1 MIAAAY
7 AALVAEVKVA
17 RGGVVYSGFL
27 LARSGRHRRGLMA
40 EDVVILG
47 GARTP
52 MAEYVGT
59 FKDVSAL
66 ELGAHASR
74 AALERS
80 GVDPEWVDHV
90 VMGNALQ
97 TSGDAIYGARHVGLK
112 AGVPVATP
120 ALTVNRLCGSGI
132 QSVVSAAQMIRLG
145 ESRLALAGGMEN
157 MTQAPHVI
165 RGGRS
170 GLRLGEGKLEDS
182 LMVALLDTHC
192 GLYMAQTSDNL
203 ARRHGITRECM
214 DEYAL
219 RSQKAAGAAAARG
232 VFAEEIVPVDV
243 TQGRKTV
250 RVEADD
256 HPRPDATLEGL
267 AALKPAFGKDG
278 FVTAGNASGIVDGS
292 AALVVAGRAEAATR
306 GLRPI
311 ASIVSWGIAGV
322 PPEVM
327 GIGPVPASRKALDA
341 AGLSL
346 KDLDL
351 VEVNEAFAGQY
362 LAVEKELG
370 LDRER
375 TNVNG
380 GAIALGHPL
389 GATGTRLLLTLALE
403 LRRRKGTYGLAT
415 ACIGGGQGIAMI
427 LKREG

>member
-1 MIAAAY
+1 MA
-7 AALVAEVKVA
+7 
-17 RGGVVYSGFL
+17 
-27 LARSGRHRRGLMA
+27 A

-52 MAEYVGT
+52 MAEYVGA
-59 FKDVSAL
+59 FKDISAL
-66 ELGAHASR
+66 ELGALASR

-80 GVDPEWVDHV
+80 GVQAAWIDHV

-112 AGVPVATP
+112 AGVPVEVP

-132 QSVVSAAQMIRLG
+132 QSVVSAMQMIRLR
-145 ESRLALAGGMEN
+145 EARIALAGGMEN
-157 MTQAPHVI
+157 MSQAPHVI
-165 RGGRS
+165 RGART

-182 LMVALLDTHC
+182 LMVALLDTQC

-203 ARRHGITRECM
+203 SRRHAIGREEM
-214 DEYAL
+214 DAYAL
-219 RSQKAAGAAAARG
+219 RSQKAAAAAIGRG
-232 VFAEEIVPVDV
+232 VFKDEIVAVDV
-243 TQGRKTV
+243 PQGRKTV

-256 HPRPDATLEGL
+256 HPRPETTMEGL

-278 FVTAGNASGIVDGS
+278 FVTAGNASGIVDGA
-292 AALVVAGRAEAATR
+292 AALVLAGRDEAQRR
-306 GLRPI
+306 GLKPM
-311 ASIVSWGIAGV
+311 ASIVSWGVAGV
-322 PPEVM
+322 PPEIM
-327 GIGPVPASRKALDA
+327 GIGPVPASRKALEA

-346 KDLDL
+346 EDIDL

-370 LDRER
+370 LHRDR

-389 GATGTRLLLTLALE
+389 GATGTRLLLTLAYE
-403 LRRRKGTYGLAT
+403 LQRRKGRYGLAT

-427 LKREG
+427 IKNEA

>member
-1 MIAAAY
+1 VIAMQP
-7 AALVAEVKVA
+7 
-17 RGGVVYSGFL
+17 S
-27 LARSGRHRRGLMA
+27 
-40 EDVVILG
+40 DVVILG

-52 MAEYVGT
+52 MAEYVGA

-66 ELGAHASR
+66 ELGAAAAR
-74 AALERS
+74 AALERA
-80 GVDPEWVDHV
+80 GVPAADVDHV

-112 AGVPVATP
+112 AGLPVETP

-157 MTQAPHVI
+157 MTQAPHVL
-165 RGGRS
+165 RGARS
-170 GLRLGEGKLEDS
+170 GFRLGEGKLEDS

-203 ARRHGITRECM
+203 ARQHGITREAM
-214 DEYAL
+214 DAYAL
-219 RSQKAAGAAAARG
+219 LSQQRAARAAERG
-232 VFAEEIVPVDV
+232 VFREEIAPVDAP
-243 TQGRKTV
+243 QGRKTV

-256 HPRPDATLEGL
+256 HPRPETTLEGL
-267 AALKPAFGKDG
+267 AALKPSFGKDG
-278 FVTAGNASGIVDGS
+278 FVTAGNASGIVDGA
-292 AALVVAGRAEAATR
+292 AALVVASREEASRR
-306 GLRPI
+306 GVKPL
-311 ASIVSWGIAGV
+311 ASIVSWGVAGV
-322 PPEVM
+322 PPEIM
-327 GIGPVPASRKALDA
+327 GIGPVPASRRALAA
-341 AGLSL
+341 AGLSV

-389 GATGTRLLLTLALE
+389 AATGTRLLLTLVLE
-403 LRRRKGTYGLAT
+403 LRRRGARHGLAT

-427 LKREG
+427 VRRED

>member
-1 MIAAAY
+1 MGQ
-7 AALVAEVKVA
+7 E
-17 RGGVVYSGFL
+17 
-27 LARSGRHRRGLMA
+27 
-40 EDVVILG
+40 VVILG

-52 MAEYVGT
+52 MAEYVGA
-59 FKDVSAL
+59 FRDVSAL
-66 ELGAHASR
+66 ELGAHAAR

-80 GVDPEWVDHV
+80 GAQGGWVDHV

-112 AGVPVATP
+112 AGVPVETP

-132 QSVVSAAQMIRLG
+132 QAVVSAAQMIQLG

-165 RGGRS
+165 RGARS

-203 ARRHGITRECM
+203 ARRHGITREDM
-214 DEYAL
+214 DAYAL
-219 RSQKAAGAAAARG
+219 RSQRSAAAAVERG
-232 VFAEEIVPVDV
+232 VLSEEIVPVDV
-243 TQGRKTV
+243 GQGRKTL
-250 RVEADD
+250 RVERDD
-256 HPRPDATLEGL
+256 HLRPETTREGL

-278 FVTAGNASGIVDGS
+278 FVTAGNASGIVDGA
-292 AALVVAGRAEAATR
+292 AALVVASREEATR
-306 GLRPI
+306 RGLKPL
-311 ASIVSWGIAGV
+311 ASVVSWAVAGV
-322 PPEVM
+322 PPEIM
-327 GIGPVPASRKALDA
+327 GIGPVPASRKALAA

-346 KDLDL
+346 KDVDL

-370 LDRER
+370 LER
-375 TNVNG
+375 DKTNVNG

-389 GATGTRLLLTLALE
+389 AATGTRLLLSLALE
-403 LRRRKGTYGLAT
+403 LRRRRAAYGLAT

-427 LKREG
+427 LKADG

>member
-1 MIAAAY
+1 MI
-7 AALVAEVKVA
+7 V
-17 RGGVVYSGFL
+17 
-27 LARSGRHRRGLMA
+27 
-40 EDVVILG
+40 G

-52 MAEYVGT
+52 MVEYVGA

-66 ELGAHASR
+66 ELGAHAAR
-74 AALERS
+74 AALERT
-80 GVDPEWVDHV
+80 GVRAEWVDHV

-112 AGVPVATP
+112 SGVPIDVP

-165 RGGRS
+165 RGARTGF
-170 GLRLGEGKLEDS
+170 RLGEGRLEDS

-192 GLYMAQTSDNL
+192 GLSMAQTSDNL
-203 ARRHGITRECM
+203 ARRHGITRELM
-214 DEYAL
+214 DAYAL
-219 RSQKAAGAAAARG
+219 RSQQAAAAASARG
-232 VFAEEIVPVDV
+232 VFREEIVPVEV
-243 TQGRKTV
+243 AQGRKSV

-256 HPRPDATLEGL
+256 HPRPDTSLEGL

-278 FVTAGNASGIVDGS
+278 LVTAGNASGVVDGA
-292 AALVVAGRAEAATR
+292 AALVVASREEASRR
-306 GLRPI
+306 GLRPL
-311 ASIVSWGIAGV
+311 ASIVAWAAAGV
-322 PPEVM
+322 PPEIM
-327 GIGPVPASRKALDA
+327 GIGPVPATRKALEA
-341 AGLSL
+341 AGLGVS
-346 KDLDL
+346 DLDL

-362 LAVEKELG
+362 LAVEAELG
-370 LDRER
+370 LSRER

-389 GATGTRLLLTLALE
+389 AATGTRLLLTLALE
-403 LRRRKGTYGLAT
+403 LKRRRGRHGLAT

-427 LKREG
+427 IRNEE